1 MHALLWLIH
10 EVIEL
15 YSWVIIGSVILS
27 WLITFRVVNA
37 NNRFVYSVG
46 EFLYRLSE
54 PVMRPIRRFMPNLGG
69 IDISPVIVLLGL
81 QFLNIL
87 IYEYIG

>member
-1 MHALLWLIH
+1 MRALLWLIH
-10 EVIEL
+10 TVIEL

-27 WLITFRVVNA
+27 WLINFRVVNT

-54 PVMRPIRRFMPNLGG
+54 PVLRPIRNVMPNLGG
-69 IDISPVIVLLGL
+69 LDISPVIVLLGL

-87 IYEYIG
+87 IYEYFG